1 MTLLPFIAF
10 MVVLLVVGMALAGR
24 HQRQMKAAAAELATT
39 LGFQVLEGPD
49 ALRWMAPGTSGAGS
63 PDAYESLPAPMRKL
77 LDASRVGSC
86 IAGTVEGIRVAIFY
100 ETRGGGKSRTKYT
113 VVRAWYPT
121 PLPYELRIGHEG
133 GFTRI
138 GKALFGLSDVEIG
151 DAEFDRAVRIRAGD
165 ESAARVMLGRY
176 ETRAAVLAMLALSQA
191 AFATNSFVQWE
202 RQRVRYDSSE
212 MRSVIAAL
220 VPVAKSLGG

>member
-1 MTLLPFIAF
+1 MNGK
-10 MVVLLVVGMALAGR
+10 VVLLVVGMALAGR

-113 VVRAWYPT
+113 VVRAWYTT

-138 GKALFGLSDVEIG
+138 GKALCNGDYDHLPEPAFFMVGTIEGAVEKAKKLA
-151 DAEFDRAVRIRAGD
+151 AE
-165 ESAARVMLGRY
+165 AA
-176 ETRAAVLAMLALSQA
+176 
-191 AFATNSFVQWE
+191 
-202 RQRVRYDSSE
+202 
-212 MRSVIAAL
+212 
-220 VPVAKSLGG
+220 